1 MRSPLISLLPV
12 AVPAVA
18 AGLAV
23 LVLADVGRGVW
34 LIQGSAIALACVLVL
49 ADRMV
54 RPAFS
59 PPHAS
64 IVIIGLALTL
74 VAAPL
79 SGEATRPERWL
90 SLGPVSLYVAPLCLP
105 SFLAACSFCLRERGG
120 LALTALVAAA
130 GMSALLAAQPDASQ
144 ALALLVASAVLFV
157 RDSIGIKRS
166 AAALMAMALIAGYAF
181 SRPDPLE
188 SVPYVEGVFIL
199 AFEHSVVAGLFV
211 VAGAFALV
219 GGLWLRS
226 LRNNAWLAAASAYYA
241 VLFACSVPGLTPA
254 PLVGYGAAPLLG
266 FGLMVAVLRTLEPRA
281 AGAPS
286 IAPP

>member
-12 AVPAVA
+12 TVPAVA

-34 LIQGSAIALACVLVL
+34 LIQGSAIALACVLAL
-49 ADRMV
+49 AHGMV
-54 RPAFS
+54 RPTFS
-59 PPHAS
+59 PRHVS
-64 IVIIGLALTL
+64 IVIIGLSLAL

-79 SGEATRPERWL
+79 SGEAVGPERWL

-105 SFLAACSFCLRERGG
+105 SFLAACAFCLRERGG
-120 LALTALVAAA
+120 LALTALVAMVA
-130 GMSALLAAQPDASQ
+130 MSALLAAQPDASQ
-144 ALALLVASAVLFV
+144 VLALLVASAVLFV

-166 AAALMAMALIAGYAF
+166 ATALMAMALIAWYAF

-188 SVPYVEGVFIL
+188 PVPYVEGVFSL
-199 AFEHSVVAGLFV
+199 AFEHSVAAGLFV

-219 GGLWLRS
+219 GGLWLCS
-226 LRNNAWLAAASAYYA
+226 LRDNYWLAAASAYYA

-266 FGLMVAVLRTLEPRA
+266 FGLMVAVLRTLEPPA
-281 AGAPS
+281 AGARS
-286 IAPP
+286 IAPS